1 MAVQSFKF
9 DVDFLNNLEKP
20 IIYIA
25 KQNKSF
31 IGSVAIYDDLS
42 LTFNLNAY
50 QTATFKIYRDING
63 EHQKYF
69 SDFTENRLIMIQG
82 IGWYKIHVETNI
94 ENTGISKTISATS
107 LECVLGYKRLINF
120 QVNSEDLES
129 DDDADDK
136 YAGTIFYNPGN
147 PNKSLLNRVLNVAP
161 SWSVGHVDSSLV
173 NKQRTFDVD
182 DTDVYSFLTGDVS
195 EAFNCLFIFDTFNQT
210 VSAYDLDNYGEDTS
224 IYVSMDNL
232 AQSMTESIN
241 ENSII
246 TCYWVTRNDDVDISE
261 VNPNGTRKIYNFEY
275 FLPQMSEGLQAK
287 VSEYD
292 KKYQSLKPNYESIVA
307 EMQTHLEKYQELL
320 TRNPESATSED
331 WTLYGLYMLQDRRDS
346 YKAIDETY
354 CAQGMNQPSS
364 IQYQSYLNNKKRL
377 DDVNAE
383 IVVRQS
389 ELDKVQADYEVVYQ
403 QLKNI
408 QSELDMDKWFTKD
421 DWLEL
426 DSYVIEE
433 TYSNDNFSIAD
444 NTDDSEL
451 FSVEKELYDAAWK
464 DLSKKCRPQYQY
476 SSTLSNV
483 LTIPQFKG
491 FLNYFQLGNFIRMAT
506 DYDTVIKLRLISFT
520 VDYND
525 TSKIDVVFSDAIRV
539 HDIYDDAASIQAQA
553 NSAAMSFQFNKDQ
566 YDKTVKQGNFVA
578 EMRKY
583 GLDVATTAIHNSS
596 NQVQTWDSTGLTFRQ
611 WNDERQDY
619 DPEMAKIINN
629 MMVFSDDSMQTVRM
643 GIGKIF
649 LPNGE
654 YSYGINGETIL
665 GKLFCG
671 EYLTLENDSGTYKFD
686 DVGFVASNGTNTVKI
701 QPGNSG
707 EMLSIYKGS
716 NKQFYITSDG
726 DVEYA
731 GTLQGATGIF
741 SGLLKGGSINIG
753 NNSFVVDENGIFSL
767 AGGRLKFDGKTM
779 TFGSDVTL
787 SWGQI
792 TGTSNVASKNDIP
805 TDVSQLNDTYGQ
817 KWSTTVGETW
827 IKTSTVTAQN
837 LNVQNLDATN
847 SSGFVKA
854 KTDNQYAALEVA
866 CADDGAGIRIYN
878 GTKNSSTGTWSPILS
893 TYSQISSKAITFYDS
908 SGQGVKLS
916 ALSGL
921 DMANHSIN
929 NCLSI
934 NLISDTT
941 PTSTSRD
948 SNKAPS
954 YTACASMIDNIKDL
968 IPSSYVSTVS
978 VSSSSSTGTKFV
990 HDASISGNTL
1000 YLTRYAY
1007 SASDIRLKQNVTD
1020 LPDLTQIY
1028 MQLKPKKFK
1037 YSDVLKGYSKDWKFG
1052 LIAQDME
1059 RLFYEANIP
1068 IEETGLIT
1076 LEQSDSVFNEDK
1088 LVGDDVVHRI
1098 NYDQFHAMHIQMI
1111 QKQQKEIEELKQE
1124 IEKLKELINR

>member
-1 MAVQSFKF
+1 MAVQSFNLP
-9 DVDFLNNLEKP
+9 VDFLNNLEKP

-31 IGSVAIYDDLS
+31 IGSVAVYDDLS

-69 SDFTENRLIMIQG
+69 NDFTENRLIMIQG
-82 IGWYKIHVETNI
+82 IGWYKIHVETDI
-94 ENTGISKTISATS
+94 ENTGISKTINATS

-129 DDDADDK
+129 DDEADDK
-136 YAGTIFYNPGN
+136 YAGTIFYNPGD

-161 SWSVGHVDSSLV
+161 SWSVGHVDSSLA
-173 NKQRTFDVD
+173 NKQLTFDID

-232 AQSMTESIN
+232 AQSMTESID

-275 FLPQMSEGLQAK
+275 FLPQMSEGLQSK
-287 VSEYD
+287 VSEYN
-292 KKYQSLKPNYESIVA
+292 KKYQSLKPNYEAIVV
-307 EMQTHLEKYQELL
+307 EMQTYLEKHKELL

-364 IQYQSYLNNKKRL
+364 IKYQSYLNNKKRL

-389 ELDKVQADYEVVYQ
+389 ELNKVQADYEVVYQ

-476 SSTLSNV
+476 TSTLSNV

-506 DYDTVIKLRLISFT
+506 DYNTVIKLRLISFT

-539 HDIYDDAASIQAQA
+539 HDIYDDASSIQAQA

-566 YDKTVKQGNFVA
+566 YDKSSKQSNWVA

-583 GLDVATTAIHNSS
+583 GLDVAAVQIHNAK
-596 NQVQTWDSTGLTFRQ
+596 NQSQTWDKTGMTFRQ
-611 WNDERQDY
+611 WNDQRNDF
-619 DPEMAKIINN
+619 DPEQIKIINN
-629 MMVFSDDSMQTVRM
+629 QIVF
-643 GIGKIF
+643 
-649 LPNGE
+649 
-654 YSYGINGETIL
+654 
-665 GKLFCG
+665 
-671 EYLTLENDSGTYKFD
+671 
-686 DVGFVASNGTNTVKI
+686 
-701 QPGNSG
+701 
-707 EMLSIYKGS
+707 
-716 NKQFYITSDG
+716 
-726 DVEYA
+726 
-731 GTLQGATGIF
+731 
-741 SGLLKGGSINIG
+741 
-753 NNSFVVDENGIFSL
+753 
-767 AGGRLKFDGKTM
+767 
-779 TFGSDVTL
+779 
-787 SWGQI
+787 
-792 TGTSNVASKNDIP
+792 
-805 TDVSQLNDTYGQ
+805 
-817 KWSTTVGETW
+817 
-827 IKTSTVTAQN
+827 
-837 LNVQNLDATN
+837 
-847 SSGFVKA
+847 
-854 KTDNQYAALEVA
+854 
-866 CADDGAGIRIYN
+866 
-878 GTKNSSTGTWSPILS
+878 TKNS
-893 TYSQISSKAITFYDS
+893 F
-908 SGQGVKLS
+908 
-916 ALSGL
+916 
-921 DMANHSIN
+921 
-929 NCLSI
+929 
-934 NLISDTT
+934 
-941 PTSTSRD
+941 
-948 SNKAPS
+948 
-954 YTACASMIDNIKDL
+954 
-968 IPSSYVSTVS
+968 
-978 VSSSSSTGTKFV
+978 
-990 HDASISGNTL
+990 
-1000 YLTRYAY
+1000 
-1007 SASDIRLKQNVTD
+1007 
-1020 LPDLTQIY
+1020 
-1028 MQLKPKKFK
+1028 
-1037 YSDVLKGYSKDWKFG
+1037 
-1052 LIAQDME
+1052 
-1059 RLFYEANIP
+1059 
-1068 IEETGLIT
+1068 
-1076 LEQSDSVFNEDK
+1076 SDSVMALGKIAIDDK
-1088 LVGDDVVHRI
+1088 GNFAYGVCS
-1098 NYDQFHAMHIQMI
+1098 
-1111 QKQQKEIEELKQE
+1111 
-1124 IEKLKELINR
+1124 EKLTSVTMIGVNLC